1 MRGMC
6 PNCGLVDLTPGQRI
20 GGRVVLAAAGTV
32 FGTKSLKSSFAAVVL
47 GVLGLALGSYIDAEI
62 RKRCPQCGAI
72 LSIVSPFLS

>member
-20 GGRVVLAAAGTV
+20 WGRVVLAAAGTV
-32 FGTKSLKSSFAAVVL
+32 FGTKALKNPLSVVVL
-47 GVLGLALGSYIDAEI
+47 GVLGFALGSYIDAEI

-72 LSIVSPFLS
+72 LNIVSPFLS